1 MFKKDNKKGFLVF
14 LQNIKLEVINW
25 RDARKMNVFKINK
38 IMNFILI
45 LVIAYALLTFV
56 NQQSKLNSYKKDISY
71 YSTRK
76 EELKEKKEEL
86 SATQEN
92 VNSKEYIE
100 EVARKQLNMYLPN
113 ETVYIIDINK

>member
-1 MFKKDNKKGFLVF
+1 
-14 LQNIKLEVINW
+14 
-25 RDARKMNVFKINK
+25 MNVFKFNK
-38 IMNFILI
+38 VMNLILI
-45 LVIAYALLTFV
+45 LVAIYGLLTFF

-71 YSTRK
+71 YSTQI
-76 EELKEKKEEL
+76 EELEDKKEEL
-86 SATQEN
+86 LATQEN